1 MASEFKGYT
10 KMELNSVIER
20 IKTRAIEARLPYFG
34 ASTSIETQFIQTNAS
49 SAFIVDV
56 RTRAEWIYVGSVP
69 GSIQIEWQSFPTGEL
84 NRGFLDQLQQAVP
97 ADAYVLFLCR
107 SGARSH
113 AAASLASNAGFSK
126 AINVIDGFEGDKDT
140 SGHRG
145 NTAGWKF
152 SGLPWVQS

>member
-1 MASEFKGYT
+1 
-10 KMELNSVIER
+10 MELNYVIER
-20 IKTRAIEARLPYFG
+20 IKTRAIETGLPYFG
-34 ASTSIETQFIQTNAS
+34 ASTPIETQFIQLNAS

-69 GSIQIEWQSFPTGEL
+69 GSVQIEWQSFPTGEL
-84 NRGFLDQLQQAVP
+84 NSSFLDQLQQNVP
-97 ADAYVLFLCR
+97 DDAYVLFLCR

-145 NTAGWKF
+145 KTSGWKF
-152 SGLPWVQS
+152 SGLPWIQG

>member
-1 MASEFKGYT
+1 
-10 KMELNSVIER
+10 MELNYVIDR
-20 IKTRAIEARLPYFG
+20 IKTRAIEASLPYFG
-34 ASTSIETQFIQTNAS
+34 ASTPIETQFIQLNTS

-69 GSIQIEWQSFPTGEL
+69 GSVQIEWQSFPTGEL
-84 NRGFLDQLQQAVP
+84 NRSFLDQLQQSVP

-145 NTAGWKF
+145 KTSGWKF
-152 SGLPWVQS
+152 SGLPWIQG

>member
-1 MASEFKGYT
+1 
-10 KMELNSVIER
+10 MELNYVIER
-20 IKTRAIEARLPYFG
+20 IKTRAIEAGLPYFG
-34 ASTSIETQFIQTNAS
+34 ASTPIETQFIQLNAS

-69 GSIQIEWQSFPTGEL
+69 GSVQIEWQSFPTGEV
-84 NRGFLDQLQQAVP
+84 NSSFLDQLQQNVP
-97 ADAYVLFLCR
+97 DDAYVLFLCR

-145 NTAGWKF
+145 KTSGWKF
-152 SGLPWVQS
+152 SGLPWIQG

>member
-1 MASEFKGYT
+1 
-10 KMELNSVIER
+10 MELNYVIER
-20 IKTRAIEARLPYFG
+20 IKTRAIEAGLPYFG
-34 ASTSIETQFIQTNAS
+34 ASTPIETKFIQLNAS

-69 GSIQIEWQSFPTGEL
+69 GSVQIEWQSFPTGEL
-84 NRGFLDQLQQAVP
+84 NSSFLDQLQQNVP
-97 ADAYVLFLCR
+97 DDAYVLFICR

-145 NTAGWKF
+145 KTSGWKF
-152 SGLPWVQS
+152 SGLPWIQG

>member
-1 MASEFKGYT
+1 
-10 KMELNSVIER
+10 MELNYVIDR
-20 IKTRAIEARLPYFG
+20 IKTRAIEAGLPYFG
-34 ASTSIETQFIQTNAS
+34 ASTPIETQFIQLNAS

-69 GSIQIEWQSFPTGEL
+69 GSVQIEWQSFPTGEL
-84 NRGFLDQLQQAVP
+84 NSSFLDQLQQNVP
-97 ADAYVLFLCR
+97 DDAYVLFLCR

-145 NTAGWKF
+145 KTSGWKF
-152 SGLPWVQS
+152 SGLPWIQG

>member
-1 MASEFKGYT
+1 
-10 KMELNSVIER
+10 MELNYVIDR
-20 IKTRAIEARLPYFG
+20 IKTRAIEASLPYFG
-34 ASTSIETQFIQTNAS
+34 ASTPIETQFIQLNTS

-69 GSIQIEWQSFPTGEL
+69 GSVQIEWQSFPTGEL
-84 NRGFLDQLQQAVP
+84 NSSFLDQLQQNVP
-97 ADAYVLFLCR
+97 DDAYVLFLCR

-145 NTAGWKF
+145 KTSGWKF
-152 SGLPWVQS
+152 SGLPWIQG

>member
-1 MASEFKGYT
+1 
-10 KMELNSVIER
+10 MELNYVIDR
-20 IKTRAIEARLPYFG
+20 IKTRAIEADLPSFG
-34 ASTSIETQFIQTNAS
+34 ASTPIETQFIQLNTS

-69 GSIQIEWQSFPTGEL
+69 GSVQIEWQSFPTGEL
-84 NRGFLDQLQQAVP
+84 NSSFLDQLQQNVP

-126 AINVIDGFEGDKDT
+126 AINVIDGFEGDKDA

-152 SGLPWVQS
+152 CGLPWIQG

>member
-1 MASEFKGYT
+1 MA
-10 KMELNSVIER
+10 V
-20 IKTRAIEARLPYFG
+20 
-34 ASTSIETQFIQTNAS
+34 
-49 SAFIVDV
+49 
-56 RTRAEWIYVGSVP
+56 
-69 GSIQIEWQSFPTGEL
+69 FPTGEL

>member
-1 MASEFKGYT
+1 
-10 KMELNSVIER
+10 MELNYVIER
-20 IKTRAIEARLPYFG
+20 IKTRAIEAGLPYFG
-34 ASTSIETQFIQTNAS
+34 ASTPIETQFIQLNAS

-69 GSIQIEWQSFPTGEL
+69 GSVQIEWQSFPTGEL
-84 NRGFLDQLQQAVP
+84 NSSFLDQLQQNVP
-97 ADAYVLFLCR
+97 DDAYVLFLCR

-145 NTAGWKF
+145 KTSGWKF
-152 SGLPWVQS
+152 SGLPWIQG

>member
-1 MASEFKGYT
+1 MG
-10 KMELNSVIER
+10 LNYVIER
-20 IKTRAIEARLPYFG
+20 IKTRAIEAGLPYFG
-34 ASTSIETQFIQTNAS
+34 ASTPIETQFIQLNAS

-69 GSIQIEWQSFPTGEL
+69 GSVQIEWQSFPTGEL
-84 NRGFLDQLQQAVP
+84 NSSFLDQLQQNVP
-97 ADAYVLFLCR
+97 DDAYVLFLCR

-145 NTAGWKF
+145 KTSGWKF
-152 SGLPWVQS
+152 SGLHWIQG

>member
-1 MASEFKGYT
+1 
-10 KMELNSVIER
+10 MELNYVIER
-20 IKTRAIEARLPYFG
+20 IKTRAIEAGLPYFG
-34 ASTSIETQFIQTNAS
+34 ASTPIETQFIQLNAS

-69 GSIQIEWQSFPTGEL
+69 GSVQIEWQSFPTGQL
-84 NRGFLDQLQQAVP
+84 NSSFLDQLQQNVP
-97 ADAYVLFLCR
+97 DDAYVLFLCR

-145 NTAGWKF
+145 KTSGWKF
-152 SGLPWVQS
+152 SGLPWIQG

>member
-1 MASEFKGYT
+1 
-10 KMELNSVIER
+10 MELNYVINR
-20 IKTRAIEARLPYFG
+20 IKTRAIEDDLPYFG
-34 ASTSIETQFIQTNAS
+34 ASTPIETQFIQLNTS

-69 GSIQIEWQSFPTGEL
+69 GSVQIEWQSFPTGEL
-84 NRGFLDQLQQAVP
+84 NSSFLDQLQQNVP
-97 ADAYVLFLCR
+97 DDAYVLFLCR

-145 NTAGWKF
+145 KTSGWKF
-152 SGLPWVQS
+152 SGLPWIQG

>member
-1 MASEFKGYT
+1 
-10 KMELNSVIER
+10 MELNSVIEC
-20 IKTRAIEARLPYFG
+20 IKTRGIEARLPYFG
-34 ASTSIETQFIQTNAS
+34 ASTPIETQFIQSNTS

-69 GSIQIEWQSFPTGEL
+69 GSVQIEWQSFPTGEL
-84 NRGFLDQLQQAVP
+84 NSSFLDQLQQNVP

-145 NTAGWKF
+145 NKAGWKF
-152 SGLPWVQS
+152 CGLPWIQG

>member
-1 MASEFKGYT
+1 
-10 KMELNSVIER
+10 MELNYVIDR
-20 IKTRAIEARLPYFG
+20 IKTRAIEAGLPYFG
-34 ASTSIETQFIQTNAS
+34 ASTPIETQFIQLNTS

-69 GSIQIEWQSFPTGEL
+69 GSVQIEWQSFPTGEL
-84 NRGFLDQLQQAVP
+84 NSSFLDQLQQNVP

-145 NTAGWKF
+145 KTSGWKF
-152 SGLPWVQS
+152 SGLPWIQG

>member
-1 MASEFKGYT
+1 
-10 KMELNSVIER
+10 MELNYVIDR
-20 IKTRAIEARLPYFG
+20 IKTRAIEASLPYFG
-34 ASTSIETQFIQTNAS
+34 ASTPIETQFIQLNAS

-69 GSIQIEWQSFPTGEL
+69 GSVQIEWQSFPTGEL
-84 NRGFLDQLQQAVP
+84 NSSFLDQLQQNVP

-145 NTAGWKF
+145 KTSGWKF
-152 SGLPWVQS
+152 SGLPWIQG

>member
-1 MASEFKGYT
+1 
-10 KMELNSVIER
+10 MELNYVIER
-20 IKTRAIEARLPYFG
+20 IKTRAIEAGLPYFG
-34 ASTSIETQFIQTNAS
+34 ASTPIETQFIQLNAS

-69 GSIQIEWQSFPTGEL
+69 GSVQIEWQSFPTGEL
-84 NRGFLDQLQQAVP
+84 NSSFLDQLQQNVP
-97 ADAYVLFLCR
+97 DDAYVLFLCR

-126 AINVIDGFEGDKDT
+126 AINVIDGFEGDKDA

-145 NTAGWKF
+145 TTAGWKF
-152 SGLPWVQS
+152 CGLPWIQG

>member
-1 MASEFKGYT
+1 
-10 KMELNSVIER
+10 MELNYVIDR
-20 IKTRAIEARLPYFG
+20 IKTRAIEASLPYFG
-34 ASTSIETQFIQTNAS
+34 ASTPIETQFIQLNTS

-69 GSIQIEWQSFPTGEL
+69 GSVQIEWQSFPTGEL
-84 NRGFLDQLQQAVP
+84 NSSFLDQLQQNVP
-97 ADAYVLFLCR
+97 TDAYVLFLCR

-145 NTAGWKF
+145 KTSGWKF
-152 SGLPWVQS
+152 SGLPWIQG

>member
-1 MASEFKGYT
+1 
-10 KMELNSVIER
+10 MELNYVIDH
-20 IKTRAIEARLPYFG
+20 IKTRAIEASLPYFG
-34 ASTSIETQFIQTNAS
+34 ASTPIETQFIQLNTS

-69 GSIQIEWQSFPTGEL
+69 GSVQIEWQSFPTGEL
-84 NRGFLDQLQQAVP
+84 NRSFLDQLQQNVP

-145 NTAGWKF
+145 KTSGWKF
-152 SGLPWVQS
+152 SGLPWIQG